1 MAFVISNSQTT
12 LFYVQLFKALYSSL
26 LLLLLLLLCV
36 YYIYL
41 KRVLMLLTEF
51 VYCAA
56 ARLHNNTL

>member
-12 LFYVQLFKALYSSL
+12 LFYVQLFKALYSS
-26 LLLLLLLLCV
+26 LLLLLLCV